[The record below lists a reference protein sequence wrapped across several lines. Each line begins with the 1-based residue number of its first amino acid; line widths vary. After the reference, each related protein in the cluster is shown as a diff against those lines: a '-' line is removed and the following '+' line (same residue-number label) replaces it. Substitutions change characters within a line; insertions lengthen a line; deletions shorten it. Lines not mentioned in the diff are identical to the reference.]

1 MASVKH
7 SPEIIAARINFE
19 AAKLNATIAEM
30 SSENSGRLS
39 DGYALAW
46 SGEMFVEARAEHEA
60 AVAAILA
67 ELESPSPDTVIIG
80 RESARVSLAELR
92 AVAEE
97 LRDADQP
104 GGNELYSAIEELE
117 RETKD
122 QP

>member
-104 GGNELYSAIEELE
+104 AGNELYSAIEELE
-117 RETKD
+117 RVLEAK
-122 QP
+122 

>member
-1 MASVKH
+1 MKIERRMARMKVYG
-7 SPEIIAARINFE
+7 E
-19 AAKLNATIAEM
+19 AEQPFSYVNTPL
-30 SSENSGRLS
+30 GVYFS
-39 DGYALAW
+39 DGDEFFANGCNI
-46 SGEMFVEARAEHEA
+46 SDKGEFIPAPGF
-60 AVAAILA
+60 A

-117 RETKD
+117 RVTKD